1 MSTTSLFLFYQYVLY
16 NLLEKIC
23 YISYAYI
30 IYAVGIKSQTHKA
43 VVQRVES
50 E

>member
-16 NLLEKIC
+16 NLLEKIG

-30 IYAVGIKSQTHKA
+30 IYEVGIKSQTHK
-43 VVQRVES
+43 VVV
-50 E
+50 